1 MANKWR
7 GEVEF
12 PALGE
17 GAFVSFPL
25 EDLVELETRFG
36 DDFFSVIEQRIGALS
51 VLIACMSI
59 GLKSRDAEG
68 KVTRIWDD
76 AGRAGFDDG
85 KFDIVDMGKT
95 ILNAIALSY
104 MHKSYD
110 ELVADA
116 LARQKEHDA
125 ANLKRAKEA
134 AEEAGIPFNEALS
147 DGLSKLLIAL
157 GSVPT
162 PSGN

>member
-36 DDFFSVIEQRIGALS
+36 DDFFSVIEQRIGAPS
-51 VLIACMSI
+51 VLIACMSV

-68 KVTRIWDD
+68 KVARVWDD
-76 AGRAGFDDG
+76 AGRAGYEAE
-85 KFDIVDMGKT
+85 KFGVADMGKA
-95 ILNAIALSY
+95 ILDAIALSY

-110 ELVADA
+110 DLVAEA
-116 LARQKEHDA
+116 VARQKEQDA

-162 PSGN
+162 QSGA